1 MYRKC
6 LFQQRCKL
14 SRVKDNTTDFEEWCK
29 LSRVKDNIIFPHFIS
44 ISTTCQDDTKA
55 NSNFRFLSIVYVNA

>member
-14 SRVKDNTTDFEEWCK
+14 SKVKDNTTDFEEWCK
-29 LSRVKDNIIFPHFIS
+29 LSRVKDNIIFLIS
-44 ISTTCQDDTKA
+44 FYFKQVS
-55 NSNFRFLSIVYVNA
+55 